1 MKDVIERGEYEN
13 VRVRWTAGHKPTLYL
28 KNDAGETEEEYILST
43 MTVEDVVGKLN
54 AHGLYAK
61 TPEVKEL

>member
-28 KNDAGETEEEYILST
+28 KNDAGEVEEQFILSEL
-43 MTVEDVVGKLN
+43 TVEEVVEKLN

-61 TPEVKEL
+61 TADVKEL

>member
-1 MKDVIERGEYEN
+1 M
-13 VRVRWTAGHKPTLYL
+13 RVRWTAGHKPTLYL